1 MTTAPSTRPRSG
13 ALPLWPLVVAICLI
27 AALLWTGSFSDIAPM
42 LNVIASAASEPNFY
56 SSALAGLGLL
66 AGGLLAHWLQASRRS
81 LRGFPQACGSGLWVP
96 MLASSLL
103 GVAIS
108 NLMWGWTLSS
118 GTWQPLFVPFVS
130 VSPTVVLMFG
140 PEVKT
145 VLTGGVLGGLVTP
158 PLSVLCADVICPRLG
173 VPPVVGV
180 TGGMAV
186 GAVIAF
192 TVCRHLPWLP
202 APLHMRQRSEPQPP
216 VAAVAAVAAEKHGP
230 TWLLRR
236 VLADFSEAQFFG
248 SEWASLG
255 LIAGAVVAYLLN
267 PALPAYG
274 SGLLPQILAAQA
286 LTAIIAVILWR
297 GQWARRPF
305 YPTFVPV
312 VSIAPACV
320 LAYGGTAGSI
330 VAGAVLGAVFG
341 PPLAVALS
349 SRLPA
354 DFHPFI
360 GNVAAMAVAT
370 ALIVPSLQL
379 LPGF

>member
-1 MTTAPSTRPRSG
+1 MTTASSTRPHSA
-13 ALPLWPLVVAICLI
+13 ALPLWPLVAAICLL
-27 AALLWTGSFSDIAPM
+27 AALVWTDSLETVLPV

-56 SSALAGLGLL
+56 GSALAGLGLL
-66 AGGLLAHWLQASRRS
+66 AGGSVAHWRQSKQRS
-81 LRGFPQACGSGLWVP
+81 WRGFAQACGSGLWVP
-96 MLASSLL
+96 MLASALL

-108 NLMWGWTLSS
+108 NLVWGWTLAGGS
-118 GTWQPLFVPFVS
+118 WQPLFVPFVS

-140 PEVKT
+140 ADVRT
-145 VLTGGVLGGLVTP
+145 VLTGGVLGGLITP
-158 PLSVLCADVICPRLG
+158 PLSVLGADVICPWLG

-192 TVCRHLPWLP
+192 TVCRHLSWLP
-202 APLHMRQRSEPQPP
+202 TPLHLRQGSDPQVPP
-216 VAAVAAVAAEKHGP
+216 VAEKHGP

-236 VLADFSEAQFFG
+236 SLADFSEAQFFG
-248 SEWASLG
+248 SEWASIG
-255 LIAGAVVAYLLN
+255 LILGVVVAYLLN

-286 LTAIIAVILWR
+286 LTAIVGVVLWR

-305 YPTFVPV
+305 YPTFAPV
-312 VSIAPACV
+312 VSVAPACV
-320 LAYGGTAGSI
+320 LAYGGTAASI
-330 VAGAVLGAVFG
+330 IAGAGLGAVIC
-341 PPLAVALS
+341 PPLAARIS
-349 SRLPA
+349 SWLPT

-360 GNVAAMAVAT
+360 GNVAAMAIAT
-370 ALIVPSLQL
+370 ALIVPPLQL